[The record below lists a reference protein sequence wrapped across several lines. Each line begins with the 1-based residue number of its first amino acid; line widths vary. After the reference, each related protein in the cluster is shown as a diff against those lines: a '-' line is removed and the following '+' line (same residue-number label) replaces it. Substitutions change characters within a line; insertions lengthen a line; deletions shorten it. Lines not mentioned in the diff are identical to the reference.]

1 MSLIN
6 ALYFCIFWLIIF
18 PIALIFAGFAIVLKI
33 IIGLL
38 IDMLEACSQIVGFL
52 FGINEDDDEEDEE
65 DEEDFE

>member
-1 MSLIN
+1 MLLIN

-65 DEEDFE
+65 DFE

>member
-1 MSLIN
+1 MLLIN

-52 FGINEDDDEEDEE
+52 FGINEDEDDDEE